1 MCGRPA
7 SPPASPIYSNA
18 ILGAAPPSVHAVHAA
33 QSIAGGAGAGK
44 AAFAGWEA
52 ALGGFPTG
60 PAASTRAPPAKPPF
74 FRLRFRLRHPHHA
87 TRTALLSRAR
97 GVGGREATGWR
108 QVALW
113 WGWPQWQDP
122 SATLPAVQP
131 RLSRPV
137 VSVNNSPTTPQHS
150 PDVLPPDVMDE
161 LARLQ
166 DKIKNFSTAD
176 ARAMIEADLG
186 ASIDDLFSEFSAEP
200 IAAASLAQVRR
211 VGATQTDACD
221 AEKRRV
227 CGLGPTHPPLFPH
240 LLRTQVYRA
249 RVRSTG
255 QEVAVKVQRPG
266 ALSTISKVRI

>member
-1 MCGRPA
+1 
-7 SPPASPIYSNA
+7 
-18 ILGAAPPSVHAVHAA
+18 
-33 QSIAGGAGAGK
+33 
-44 AAFAGWEA
+44 
-52 ALGGFPTG
+52 
-60 PAASTRAPPAKPPF
+60 
-74 FRLRFRLRHPHHA
+74 
-87 TRTALLSRAR
+87 
-97 GVGGREATGWR
+97 
-108 QVALW
+108 
-113 WGWPQWQDP
+113 
-122 SATLPAVQP
+122 
-131 RLSRPV
+131 
-137 VSVNNSPTTPQHS
+137 
-150 PDVLPPDVMDE
+150 MDE

-227 CGLGPTHPPLFPH
+227 CGLGPSHPPLFPH